1 MRINPSKT
9 DGTRMYVQPAC
20 KLIILNTKRCIL
32 ADSYGENNRAGG
44 SFGDDNTNDYNDE
57 LL

>member
-1 MRINPSKT
+1 
-9 DGTRMYVQPAC
+9 MYVQPAC
-20 KLIILNTKRCIL
+20 KLITLNTKRCIL
-32 ADSYGENNRAGG
+32 SGSYGENNRAGG

>member
-1 MRINPSKT
+1 MHIQSPQT
-9 DGTRMYVQPAC
+9 DRPRMYVQPAC
-20 KLIILNTKRCIL
+20 KLITLNTKRCIL
-32 ADSYGENNRAGG
+32 AGSYGDSNQDGG